1 MVNRIAKTEALM
13 ACTQSNSVVSKE
25 KPGMGICLI
34 PDRIS
39 FRPRRTSRITTG
51 RLIFYLEL
59 GAGGMTQFPAG

>member
-13 ACTQSNSVVSKE
+13 ACTQSNSVDSAA
-25 KPGMGICLI
+25 KPGIGICLI

-39 FRPRRTSRITTG
+39 FKPRRTRRIITG

-59 GAGGMTQFPAG
+59 DAGCMAQFPAG